1 MLAADLALRSPNDTF
16 LLRQAASC
24 ARMCPKYISL
34 PRFPILLGISSLP
47 SSPPI
52 SREFCKAFSRRKL
65 IRSSFVKPL
74 TLRFF
79 FSPKEIHPNRRCVWR
94 SCAQLRFLSYFSF
107 SSSSSPRKKKK
118 KENKKLPTKPWC
130 RICSLSITGEVS
142 CWHLPVSPT
151 SPRTPPFGAL
161 GGRES
166 FCRDNPEISL
176 AAVAVFT
183 HRFDEGGLEGGG
195 ERLAG
200 PKLKDEGTRAL
211 G

>member
-118 KENKKLPTKPWC
+118 NKQKTPNQTVVPDLQPEHHRRSFMLASPGVSHLAPHP
-130 RICSLSITGEVS
+130 SLR
-142 CWHLPVSPT
+142 
-151 SPRTPPFGAL
+151 SPRRKGKFLQGQP
-161 GGRES
+161 
-166 FCRDNPEISL
+166 
-176 AAVAVFT
+176 
-183 HRFDEGGLEGGG
+183 
-195 ERLAG
+195 
-200 PKLKDEGTRAL
+200 
-211 G
+211 